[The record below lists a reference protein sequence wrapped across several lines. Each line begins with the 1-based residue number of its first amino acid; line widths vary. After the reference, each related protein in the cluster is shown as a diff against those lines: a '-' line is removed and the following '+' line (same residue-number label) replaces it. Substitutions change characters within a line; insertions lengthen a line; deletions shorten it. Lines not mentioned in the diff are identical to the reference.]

1 MPSPK
6 ELKRQHARGKTVRR
20 EQFKRERNVRVRSAV
35 RRLVRHA
42 RMAIDDG
49 DAAAGEAV
57 RAAQAALDRAAR
69 RGIIPRNT
77 AARQLGRLAKRNRA
91 AEDAA

>member
-6 ELKRQHARGKTVRR
+6 ELKRQHARRKTVRR

-35 RRLVRHA
+35 RRLVRRA

-49 DAAAGEAV
+49 DAAASEAV

-91 AEDAA
+91 AADAA